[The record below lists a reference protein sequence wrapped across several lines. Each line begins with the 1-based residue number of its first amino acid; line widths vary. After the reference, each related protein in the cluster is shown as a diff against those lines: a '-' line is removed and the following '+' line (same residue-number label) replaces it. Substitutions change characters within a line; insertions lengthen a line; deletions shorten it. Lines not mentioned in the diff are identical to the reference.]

1 MNKQDYTEAVAAIEE
16 EDRKTQQAFDETTQA
31 YISKYTMDNIYREEN
46 ALKLDTSNKV
56 SDIFSFQPDP
66 RWQWATPDWNDRLT
80 DTEIFKACGEV
91 SETLKKM
98 IDTLPTRD
106 VIHDI
111 RNLLN
116 ASFSERIKVHIVQ
129 LVADI
134 ETIEGA
140 CRHCFRLYQE
150 DSKTGGLGQAMTI
163 WHTLRHVLDTA
174 SIFNAF
180 LERAWHL
187 NPTSRYFPEQYQEIA
202 DAVREAQLDN
212 HLRQRTPYA
221 DPYNQLQLLDET
233 LKKLAYQFKHC
244 DDPAQLCKL
253 ANAQVRVAGAM
264 HVINEKLDR
273 KHHKAIQDAAHI
285 ALNAP
290 TAEVEES

>member
-1 MNKQDYTEAVAAIEE
+1 MNEMMIEQQT
-16 EDRKTQQAFDETTQA
+16 KQQAFDKTTQA
-31 YISKYTMDNIYREEN
+31 YVSKYAMDNSYREEN
-46 ALKLDTSNKV
+46 ALKLDVSNNTNMV
-56 SDIFSFQPDP
+56 ESQPNL
-66 RWQWATPDWNDRLT
+66 RWQWATPNWNDTLS
-80 DTEIFKACGEV
+80 DTEIYKACSEV
-91 SETLKKM
+91 SDTLKNM
-98 IDTLPTRD
+98 LDTLHTRD

-111 RNLLN
+111 SDLLN
-116 ASFSERIKVHIVQ
+116 TSFSERIKRHIVL
-129 LVADI
+129 LVAGT
-134 ETIEGA
+134 ETVEGA
-140 CRHCFRLYQE
+140 CRHCFGLYDT
-150 DSKTGGLGQAMTI
+150 DSRSQGLGHAMTI
-163 WHTLRHVLDTA
+163 WQTLTHVLDTA
-174 SIFNAF
+174 SVFNAF

-187 NPTSRYFPEQYQEIA
+187 NPTSQYFPERYREIA

-221 DPYNQLQLLDET
+221 DPYNQLQLLNET

-264 HVINEKLDR
+264 HIINEKLER

-290 TAEVEES
+290 METE